1 MQTPVAAVVL
11 DLDGVIVKSNF
22 AKYRAML
29 SLFAEHSDH
38 YEEISAYILANLGA
52 RRDLKIRHILQSI
65 LCSREGEDAVASY
78 LSRYALALDRVL
90 AEIPLVE
97 GVAQFIAGSGYVFYV
112 SSSSPESEVHEQLA
126 RHKLDKYFAGM
137 YGQETRKEQALRQIA
152 ARHPDAAIVFFG
164 DAVSDLTAAQE
175 AGVAFVAVINEHDSF
190 AGMQVE
196 KLVDFT
202 SAAAVE
208 MHMQK
213 ALGIDIASML
223 APVAGM
229 D

>member
-1 MQTPVAAVVL
+1 MQIPVAAVVL

-29 SLFAEHSDH
+29 SLFAEHRDH
-38 YEEISAYILANLGA
+38 DEEISAYILAHMGA

-65 LCSREGEDAVASY
+65 LGNREGEEAVTSY
-78 LSRYALALDRVL
+78 LSRYALELDRVL

-97 GVAQFIAGSGYVFYV
+97 GVAQFIANSQYAFYV

-126 RHKLDKYFAGM
+126 RHKLDMYFTGV
-137 YGQETRKEQALRQIA
+137 YGQETPKEDALRQIT
-152 ARHPDAAIVFFG
+152 ARQPDAALVFFG
-164 DAVSDLTAAQE
+164 DSVSDLAAALE

-190 AGMQVE
+190 AGVQVE

-202 SAAAVE
+202 STPSVE

-213 ALGIDIASML
+213 ALRLDSAST
-223 APVAGM
+223 
-229 D
+229 